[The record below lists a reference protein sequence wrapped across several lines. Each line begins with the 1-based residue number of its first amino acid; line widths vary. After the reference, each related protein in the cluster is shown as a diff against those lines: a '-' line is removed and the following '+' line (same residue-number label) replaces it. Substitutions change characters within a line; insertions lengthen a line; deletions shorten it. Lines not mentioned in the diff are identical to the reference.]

1 MLNCLKPQFPGL
13 MLSRESGISSLRI
26 FPHYVLLGNSH
37 LSSSAQT
44 IRRAMFVLDD
54 ASSLFYD
61 QRAFRYEVIQPSES
75 DLGRITG
82 HYTQKASIVSTST
95 DFGRISAYHN
105 IDCNPLDIANGIRIS
120 NKISVEIDFGGA
132 VDFGEVVS
140 RVSRVISFLELM
152 IGRPQNLMEMQVM
165 AETGDERESRFEVY
179 WSMYP
184 VYGRPESNERPFHLA
199 VLIQA
204 ARQRDSF
211 ESVLAGWIERDLTWR
226 DARVRFSS
234 NFAKE
239 LRYDDDR
246 LTGAA
251 NMFDI
256 LPDESFSPNKG
267 PSPELAC
274 SVDKCKAILRRLPND
289 EKRNE
294 ALGALGRINRPSLKD
309 KIRQRGDVVLRK
321 IGERL
326 PDLDAVVVEAVNCR
340 NHYVHGG
347 PPRID
352 YRAHSGVTSFLTNT
366 LEFVFATS
374 DLIDA
379 GWDIKCW
386 CDTRGGQPHPFAAFL
401 NNYAESLEDLRNA
414 FRSSGRE
421 LGR

>member
-1 MLNCLKPQFPGL
+1 MLNCLSPQSPGL
-13 MLSRESGISSLRI
+13 VLSRESGISSLRI

-44 IRRAMFVLDD
+44 IRRAMFFLDD
-54 ASSLFYD
+54 AISLFYD

-95 DFGRISAYHN
+95 DFGTISAYHN
-105 IDCNPLDIANGIRIS
+105 IDCNPLDIADGIRI
-120 NKISVEIDFGGA
+120 NNTVSVEIDFEGA
-132 VDFGEVVS
+132 VDFGEALS
-140 RVSRVISFLELM
+140 RVSRVISLLELM
-152 IGRPQNLMEMQVM
+152 IGRPQNLVKMHMM
-165 AETGDERESRFEVY
+165 AEAGDERESRFDVY

-184 VYGRPESNERPFHLA
+184 DYGRPDGNRKPFHLA

-204 ARQRDSF
+204 ARQPDAF
-211 ESVLAGWIERDLTWR
+211 EKVLSRWIERDSTWR
-226 DARVRFSS
+226 DARMRFSN

-256 LPDESFSPNKG
+256 LPDASFSQNKG

-274 SVDKCKAILRRLPND
+274 SVGKCKAILRRLPND

-294 ALGALGRINRPSLKD
+294 ALNALGRINRISLKD

-321 IGERL
+321 IGEQL
-326 PDLDAVVVEAVNCR
+326 PDLGVVVAEAVNCR

-347 PPRID
+347 PSRID
-352 YRAHSGVTSFLTNT
+352 YRAHSGVTPFLTNT
-366 LEFVFATS
+366 LEFVFAAS
-374 DLIDA
+374 DLVDA
-379 GWDIKCW
+379 GWDIKRW

-401 NNYAESLEDLRNA
+401 NNYADGLEDLRNA

-421 LGR
+421 LVL